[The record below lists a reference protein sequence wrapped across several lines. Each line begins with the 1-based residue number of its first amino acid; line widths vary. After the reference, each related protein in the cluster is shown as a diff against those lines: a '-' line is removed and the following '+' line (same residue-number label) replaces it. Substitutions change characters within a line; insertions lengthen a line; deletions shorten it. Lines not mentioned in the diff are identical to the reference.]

1 MTADPG
7 AVLFWRESGTT
18 GSGPLTTM
26 LSSGGCLAPR
36 DEEDS
41 S

>member
-7 AVLFWRESGTT
+7 TVLFWRKCGTT
-18 GSGPLTTM
+18 GSAANHYAVVWRMP
-26 LSSGGCLAPR
+26 APR